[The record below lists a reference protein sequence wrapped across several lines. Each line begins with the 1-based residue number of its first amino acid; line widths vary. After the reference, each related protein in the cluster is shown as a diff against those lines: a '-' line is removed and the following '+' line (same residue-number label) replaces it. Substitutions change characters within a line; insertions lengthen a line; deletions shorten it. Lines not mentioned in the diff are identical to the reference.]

1 MNGVR
6 RHPPHAFLFCP
17 AALLPDSGVHA
28 MPWLKSICGLALV
41 GGCTMA
47 VQVAPSAAAPHP
59 VEGQWGGEQVQL
71 VLDASG
77 GRIETDCAS
86 GTFEQHQP
94 GPQRADETVVQAGA
108 LFSGEVKDGVMS
120 LSVTPDGGRA
130 MQQFRLRKGHSGKLI
145 RCM

>member
-1 MNGVR
+1 
-6 RHPPHAFLFCP
+6 
-17 AALLPDSGVHA
+17 

-86 GTFEQHQP
+86 GTLTGPIRLIGPVSFLASGTFEQHQP
-94 GPQRADETVVQAGA
+94 GPQHADETVVQAGA

-130 MQQFRLRKGHSGKLI
+130 MQQFRLRKGHSSKLI